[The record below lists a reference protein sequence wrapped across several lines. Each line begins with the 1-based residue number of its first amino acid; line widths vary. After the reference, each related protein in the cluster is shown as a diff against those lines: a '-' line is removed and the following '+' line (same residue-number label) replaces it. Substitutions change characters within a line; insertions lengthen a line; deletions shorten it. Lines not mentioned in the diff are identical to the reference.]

1 MNVFDTIEIE
11 DLIRYSIAVVFI
23 IAFLFATAY
32 SLWGWFLMILSWW
45 NEEKVKWAV
54 NHIRHAIF
62 GVMFLFLILFCI
74 PLLTKFM
81 GFPYGEYAKPKAIF
95 TSISEISDRIFW
107 WTTSDSNLN
116 FPWPETTLPS
126 DFSNL

>member
-1 MNVFDTIEIE
+1 MNAFDTFEIE

-23 IAFLFATAY
+23 VAFLIAIIY
-32 SLWGWFLMILSWW
+32 SLWWWFLMIVSWG
-45 NEEKVKWAV
+45 NEEKVKWAI
-54 NHIRHAIF
+54 NHIRHAIL
-62 GVMFLFLILFCI
+62 GIVFLFIVLFSI

-95 TSISEISDRIFW
+95 ESVSIISGRIFW
-107 WTTSDSNLN
+107 WNSSSNSE
-116 FPWPETTLPS
+116 FPWSDTTLPS